1 MHENIKVNINCAIK
15 KKPKTNQNIENI
27 SWIPCYSCSP
37 ISSFP
42 FHIPALWSVVF
53 FHGTCLIHSN
63 YSPQTKPVKKF
74 PSEGFFT
81 EKYRN
86 TEPGRFHRGTLF
98 STNFH
103 KMPACLVPS
112 QLLGLLQRSLTMQ
125 MTMESWALQGVQTPK
140 VRSPRSLHLCLKCL
154 FQMTALAEGGR
165 EATVLK
171 ADIWDVLSRFSTT
184 AHCTLRWQ
192 FYTCRVPARHTQSK
206 VCQLLGLHFFV
217 LFGVIFLKIK
227 PE

>member
-1 MHENIKVNINCAIK
+1 MHENIKVNINCSIK
-15 KKPKTNQNIENI
+15 KNPKTNRNIENI

-42 FHIPALWSVVF
+42 FHIPALWSVVI

-125 MTMESWALQGVQTPK
+125 MSSQLGSPGSPDSQSQEPQEPPSLSEVLISDDCFGRGRKGIHSPESWHL
-140 VRSPRSLHLCLKCL
+140 RYSLRAFHHP
-154 FQMTALAEGGR
+154 
-165 EATVLK
+165 
-171 ADIWDVLSRFSTT
+171 T
-184 AHCTLRWQ
+184 AHSGGNFTPVQSLQDTLSQRSASYWD
-192 FYTCRVPARHTQSK
+192 C
-206 VCQLLGLHFFV
+206 
-217 LFGVIFLKIK
+217 IFLCCLVSFS
-227 PE
+227 